1 MKKYLSFFKL
11 RLNIAL
17 QYRAAAIGGMFTQF
31 FWAIMQILI
40 FQAFYKVVTSN
51 NISLEQLVSY
61 IWLKQ
66 AFYTII
72 SASTD
77 SEIKEM
83 IEKGNI
89 SYELCRPTNIYWMW
103 FFKTLANKIAGGVL
117 KSIPILIVA
126 PLLPLGLSLNP
137 PVGGLSQFILFIISL
152 LLAVCLMAAI
162 MNVFYI
168 SIFYTMSSK
177 GTNSIFYAIVE
188 FFGGTFVPIALMPKF
203 WQSFCYMLPFS
214 LAADLPFRIYTGSI
228 AINNAIIYIMMQI
241 LWLLFLTTTGTIIIN
256 NRLKKVV
263 IQGG

>member
-17 QYRAAAIGGMFTQF
+17 QYRVAAIGGMLTQF

-40 FQAFYKVVTSN
+40 YQAFYKVVTSN
-51 NISLEQLVSY
+51 NISLEQLISY

-72 SASTD
+72 GASTD
-77 SEIKEM
+77 SEIRTM

-89 SYELCRPTNIYWMW
+89 SYELCRPTNIYWLW
-103 FFKTLANKIAGGVL
+103 FFKTLANKIAGGLL
-117 KSIPILIVA
+117 KSIPILIIA
-126 PLLPLGLSLNP
+126 PFLPSELALQAPAGALE
-137 PVGGLSQFILFIISL
+137 FILFILSL
-152 LLAVCLMAAI
+152 GLATCLMAAI
-162 MNVFYI
+162 VNIFYI
-168 SIFYTMSSK
+168 SLFYTMSSK
-177 GTNSIFYAIVE
+177 GTNSIFYAILE

-214 LAADLPFRIYTGSI
+214 LAADLPFRIYNGSI
-228 AINNAIIYIMMQI
+228 TINNSIMYIIMQI
-241 LWLLFLTTTGTIIIN
+241 LWLVILTITGTIITN
-256 NRLKKVV
+256 KRLKKVV

>member
-17 QYRAAAIGGMFTQF
+17 QYRTAAIAGMFTQF

-51 NISLEQLVSY
+51 SISLQQLISY
-61 IWLKQ
+61 VWLKQ
-66 AFYTII
+66 AFYAI
-72 SASTD
+72 SSAASDT
-77 SEIKEM
+77 EIKDM

-89 SYELCRPTNIYWMW
+89 SYELCRPTSLYWMW
-103 FFKTLANKIAGGVL
+103 FFKTLANKLAAGIL

-126 PLLPLGLSLNP
+126 PFLPFGLSLSAP
-137 PVGGLSQFILFIISL
+137 ASFFALILFVVSL
-152 LLAVCLMAAI
+152 FFAI
-162 MNVFYI
+162 CIMSALINAFYI

-177 GTNSIFYAIVE
+177 GTNSIFYATLE

-203 WQSFCYMLPFS
+203 WQSLCYKLPFS
-214 LAADLPFRIYTGSI
+214 LAADLPYRIYSGSI
-228 AINNAIIYIMMQI
+228 GVQSALMYIVMQI
-241 LWLLFLTTTGTIIIN
+241 GWLLVLTISGTIIMN
-256 NRLKKVV
+256 KKLKNVV

>member
-11 RLNIAL
+11 RLNVAL

-40 FQAFYKVVTSN
+40 FQAFYRVVTSN
-51 NISLEQLVSY
+51 NISLEQLISY
-61 IWLKQ
+61 VWLKQ
-66 AFYTII
+66 AFYSII
-72 SASTD
+72 SASSD
-77 SEIKEM
+77 SDIKTM

-89 SYELCRPTNIYWMW
+89 SYELCRPVNIYWMW
-103 FFKTLANKIAGGVL
+103 FFKTLANKIAGGFL
-117 KSIPILIVA
+117 KSIPILIIA
-126 PLLPLGLSLNP
+126 PLLPLGLSLQL
-137 PVGGLSQFILFIISL
+137 PVGFMTFILFIISL
-152 LLAVCLMAAI
+152 MLAICLMAAI

-168 SIFYTMSSK
+168 SLFYTMSSK

-188 FFGGTFVPIALMPKF
+188 FFGGTFVPIALMPSF

-214 LAADLPFRIYTGSI
+214 LAADLPFRIYSGSMAMNS
-228 AINNAIIYIMMQI
+228 AIGYIGMQI
-241 LWLLFLTTTGTIIIN
+241 VWFLFLTITGTIITN

>member
-40 FQAFYKVVTSN
+40 FQAFYKATTSN
-51 NISLEQLVSY
+51 NISLEQLISY
-61 IWLKQ
+61 VWLKQ
-66 AFYTII
+66 AFYSII

-77 SEIKEM
+77 VEIRNM

-89 SYELCRPTNIYWMW
+89 SYELCKPTNIYWMW
-103 FFKTLANKIAGGVL
+103 FFKTLANKMAGGFL
-117 KSIPILIVA
+117 KSIPILIIA
-126 PLLPLGLSLNP
+126 PFLPAGLSLKAP
-137 PVGGLSQFILFIISL
+137 AGLLEFILFIIAL
-152 LLAVCLMAAI
+152 FLAIALMAAI
-162 MNVFYI
+162 MNIFYI
-168 SIFYTMSSK
+168 SLFYTMSSK

-188 FFGGTFVPIALMPKF
+188 FFGGTFIPIALMPEF
-203 WQSFCYMLPFS
+203 WQELCYMLPFS

-228 AINNAIIYIMMQI
+228 NLTTSGMYIIMQI
-241 LWLLFLTTTGTIIIN
+241 VWLLLITISGTIITN
-256 NRLKKVV
+256 KRLKKVV

>member
-17 QYRAAAIGGMFTQF
+17 QYRAAAIGGMLTQF

-51 NISLEQLVSY
+51 NISLEQLISY
-61 IWLKQ
+61 VWLKQ

-77 SEIKEM
+77 SEIRTM

-89 SYELCRPTNIYWMW
+89 SYELCKPTNIYWMW
-103 FFKTLANKIAGGVL
+103 FFKTLANKIAGGFL
-117 KSIPILIVA
+117 KSIPILIIA
-126 PLLPLGLSLNP
+126 PFLPSGLSLQAP
-137 PVGGLSQFILFIISL
+137 AGLLEFLLFVISL
-152 LLAVCLMAAI
+152 GIAICLMAAI
-162 MNVFYI
+162 LNVFYI
-168 SIFYTMSSK
+168 SLFYTMTSK
-177 GTNSIFYAIVE
+177 GTYSIFYAIIE
-188 FFGGTFVPIALMPKF
+188 FFGGTFVPIALMPQF
-203 WQSFCYMLPFS
+203 WQSLCYMLPVS

-228 AINNAIIYIMMQI
+228 TINDSIMYIIMQI
-241 LWLLFLTTTGTIIIN
+241 FWFAILTISGTIITN
-256 NRLKKVV
+256 KRLKKVV

>member
-17 QYRAAAIGGMFTQF
+17 QYRAATIGGIFTQF

-40 FQAFYKVVTSN
+40 YQAFYRVVTSE
-51 NISLEQLVSY
+51 NISLEQLISY

-77 SEIKEM
+77 AEIRDM

-89 SYELCRPTNIYWMW
+89 SYELCKPTNIYWMW
-103 FFKTLANKIAGGVL
+103 YFKTLANKVAGGFL
-117 KSIPILIVA
+117 KSIPILIIA
-126 PLLPLGLSLNP
+126 PLLPAGLGLNAP
-137 PVGGLSQFILFIISL
+137 AGATEFILFLIALFFAIL
-152 LLAVCLMAAI
+152 LMAAI
-162 MNVFYI
+162 MNIFYI
-168 SIFYTMSSK
+168 SLFYTMSAK

-188 FFGGTFVPIALMPKF
+188 FFGGTFVPIALMPSF
-203 WQSFCYMLPFS
+203 WQSFCYLLPFS
-214 LAADLPFRIYTGSI
+214 LAADLPFRIYSGSMDI
-228 AINNAIIYIMMQI
+228 KTACFYIIMQI
-241 LWLLFLTTTGTIIIN
+241 VWLLVITISGTIITN
-256 NRLKKVV
+256 RRLKKVV

>member
-66 AFYTII
+66 AFYTIV
-72 SASTD
+72 SPSSD
-77 SEIKEM
+77 SEIKTM

-103 FFKTLANKIAGGVL
+103 FFKTLANKIAGGTL
-117 KSIPILIVA
+117 KSIPILLIA
-126 PLLPLGLSLNP
+126 PFLPWGLSLLP
-137 PVGGLSQFILFIISL
+137 PVGVLECILFLVSL
-152 LLAVCLMAAI
+152 FLAICLMAAI
-162 MNVFYI
+162 INAFYI
-168 SIFYTMSSK
+168 SLFYTMSSK

-188 FFGGTFVPIALMPKF
+188 FFGGTFVPIALMPRF
-203 WQSFCYMLPFS
+203 WQDFCYMLPFS
-214 LAADLPFRIYTGSI
+214 LAGDLPFRIYTGSI
-228 AINNAIIYIMMQI
+228 GINSGLTYVAMQVI
-241 LWLLFLTTTGTIIIN
+241 WLLFLTITGTVITN

>member
-40 FQAFYKVVTSN
+40 FQAFYRVVTSK
-51 NISLEQLVSY
+51 NISLEQLISY
-61 IWLKQ
+61 VWLKQ
-66 AFYTII
+66 AFYAII

-77 SEIKEM
+77 SEIRTM

-89 SYELCRPTNIYWMW
+89 SYELCKPASIYWMW
-103 FFKTLANKIAGGVL
+103 FFKTLADKMAGGFL
-117 KSIPILIVA
+117 KSIPILIIA
-126 PLLPLGLSLNP
+126 PFLPAGLSLNAP
-137 PVGGLSQFILFIISL
+137 AGFCEFILFVISL
-152 LLAVCLMAAI
+152 LLAIALMAAI
-162 MNVFYI
+162 MNIFYI
-168 SIFYTMSSK
+168 SLFYTMSSK
-177 GTNSIFYAIVE
+177 GTNSIFYAIIE
-188 FFGGTFVPIALMPKF
+188 FFGGTFVPIALMPNF
-203 WQSFCYMLPFS
+203 WQKFCYMLPFS

-228 AINNAIIYIMMQI
+228 STCEGGMYIIMQI
-241 LWLLFLTTTGTIIIN
+241 VWLLFITISGTIITN